1 MLRIEEL
8 NKVPFLILGN
18 KIDIPGKI
26 VKLRKYPLLIHPLDN
41 EWVLGAVSE
50 DDLRAH
56 LGLFNATTGKGKV
69 PLTVRPIEVFMC
81 SVKERAGYGDGKS
94 PDYGFKIVVVH
105 GSYI

>member
-1 MLRIEEL
+1 M
-8 NKVPFLILGN
+8 N
-18 KIDIPGKI
+18 
-26 VKLRKYPLLIHPLDN
+26 N

-81 SVKERAGYGDGKS
+81 SVKERSGYGDGKS
-94 PDYGFKIVVVH
+94 PDYGFRIVLCANFTLE
-105 GSYI
+105 SCRIPMAFKLY